1 MNGNEPGDEQDG
13 IAIVGMAVRL
23 PGARN
28 VDEFWRNLCA
38 GVESVSRFSEEELLE
53 SGMDPATIHHPN
65 FVPAKAIMADV
76 DLFDAPFFGIS
87 PREAELMDPQH
98 RLLMECAWEA
108 IEHAGYDTEA
118 YDGRIAVFTSA
129 GMNTYLPINILSN
142 PGLAER
148 VGGFQLSIF
157 NDKDFAPTRIAHSM
171 NLQGPGVDI
180 GTACSSSLVS
190 THFACQSLSTY
201 QCDMALVGAITVHLP
216 LKVGHLREEGSAYSP
231 DGHCRPFDSTPS
243 GLIDGNGMAAVVL
256 KRLTDAIAD
265 RDTIHAVI
273 KGSAINNDG
282 SMKLGYAAPS
292 VEGQA
297 RVIAEAQA
305 MAGCHPDTISYV
317 EAHGTATPLGDPVE
331 MAGLTQAFRLGGTER
346 TGYCGIGAVKSN
358 IGHVDK
364 AAGLAGLI
372 KTALALKHG
381 RLPPTLHFK
390 RPNPR
395 LNLPD
400 TPFYVVDSLRDWAR
414 DGGSP
419 RRAGVSSFGVG
430 GTNAH
435 AVLEEAPPAEAG
447 SASRPVQVLTLSA
460 KTEAALQAAAENLAA
475 FIEQRPTVDL
485 ADMCHTLQRG
495 RRPFA
500 FRRAVTS
507 SSASDA
513 IVALR
518 TPQAAQICDRTDR
531 RVAFLFPGQGSQY
544 PGMARDLYL
553 REPVFRQ
560 EIDECARRLEGA
572 LGLDIRDLLFP
583 AESALQQA
591 AAQLAQTA
599 ITQPALFAV
608 EYALAQLWT
617 SWGVRPDA
625 MIGHSLGEYV
635 AACLAGVF
643 ALPDALALI
652 AARGRM
658 MQGLPPG
665 AMAAVPLP
673 EQELLP
679 LLGDRVELAAVN
691 GPRLCVV
698 SGPEPMVT
706 AFQEHLAAQN
716 LSCSRLHT
724 SHAFH
729 SAMMSPMIAPFTAL
743 LRQIELK
750 PPQIPYISNVTG
762 DWIAEADATRPEYWA
777 EQLRRPVRFAAGV
790 ARLVGAGSSL
800 LVEVGPGRTLS
811 GLAAQ
816 SEGMQRPHCFTSLP
830 QAREKSGAQDVLLRT
845 LGDLWQAGVNVD
857 WAGFYRHEQR
867 LRVPLPTYP
876 FQRQRYWIEPGRR
889 SATGAPPDTG
899 ATKSANIADWFYL
912 PSWKATAS
920 PSPSPRPDTGIAT
933 ALVFADEHGLAD
945 ALDAELARTNHDV
958 VKVRPGAGF
967 ARTDASTYTID
978 PSQPADFT
986 ALLDDLYARG
996 SLPQR
1001 ITYLWGLTRKT
1012 GIGSEHDEIGAYAGH
1027 VLSLVQALSW
1037 LSLDHPIELFVIANG
1052 LCDVGGEAAVEP
1064 AKAALLGP
1072 LNTTAWEFPGIACR
1086 AIDIPSP
1093 ETAAFRPRGLAA
1105 RLIREIH
1112 APAADRIV
1120 ALRTGHR
1127 WVADLD
1133 PIRLDADT
1141 ASGADGV
1148 FRSGGTYLII
1158 GGLSEIGLCFA
1169 HQIARIGPVKLALTT
1184 TDPSVVSAAI
1194 TQRLDELDRRGCET
1208 LHISLDALDPEQWE
1222 AAFVQAEKH
1231 LGQIA
1236 GVIHA
1241 GDMSQSSLPSLI
1253 KDLDQTARD
1262 RYWRQQQQSLM
1273 ALEQCLERR
1282 ETEFCMIMSSLAS
1295 ELGGIGQA
1303 VRSTAAAWLDAFAAR
1318 ANRRS
1323 ACAWTVVNWDM
1334 WRAED
1339 AIPGAAS
1346 ALAALAMTPA
1356 EGSDAFGRIAQDVSF
1371 ARILVSTSDPRLR
1384 RQALRTP
1391 SQTGSST
1398 SPAGSSGSGASA
1410 SAGGHQRPDLAV
1422 SYAPP
1427 RNDDEATVADLWQ
1440 DILGLDGIG
1449 VHDNFFDLGGHSL
1462 IATQLVSRLQQA
1474 FGVNVELD
1482 MFFSAPTIAEFTEAL
1497 QQKQIERSGEDEMA
1511 RLLDRL
1517 EEMTE
1522 EGAAALLASGDLPEE
1537 LLAALDEQRS
1547 NAAD

>member
-1 MNGNEPGDEQDG
+1 MSGNEPGDEQEG

-23 PGARN
+23 PGARD
-28 VDEFWRNLCA
+28 VDEFWRNLRA
-38 GVESVSRFSEEELLE
+38 GTESVSRFTEQELLE
-53 SGMDPATIHHPN
+53 SGLDPATIRHPN

-108 IEHAGYDTEA
+108 IEHAGYDTET
-118 YDGRIAVFTSA
+118 YDGRIAAFTSA
-129 GMNTYLPINILSN
+129 GMNTYLPINIMSN
-142 PGLAER
+142 AGLAER

-157 NDKDFAPTRIAHSM
+157 NDKDFVPTRIAYSM

-243 GLIDGNGMAAVVL
+243 GLIDGNGMAAIVL
-256 KRLTDAIAD
+256 KRLSDAVTD

-282 SMKLGYAAPS
+282 ALKLGYAAPS

-297 RVIAEAQA
+297 KVIAEAQA

-331 MAGLTQAFRLGGTER
+331 VAGLTQAFRAGGTHR

-372 KTALALKHG
+372 KTALALKH
-381 RLPPTLHFK
+381 RQLPPTLHFK
-390 RPNPR
+390 QPNPR

-400 TPFYVVDSLRDWAR
+400 TPFYVVDTLRDWAH
-414 DGGSP
+414 DGQSP

-435 AVLEEAPPAEAG
+435 AVLEEAPPAVAG

-475 FIEQRPTVDL
+475 FIEQRPDIDL
-485 ADMCHTLQRG
+485 ADICHTLQRG

-500 FRRAVTS
+500 FRRAITCTS
-507 SSASDA
+507 AADA
-513 IVALR
+513 VATLR
-518 TPQAAQICDRTDR
+518 TSQAGQMCDRTDR
-531 RVAFLFPGQGSQY
+531 SVAFLFPGQGSQY

-553 REPVFRQ
+553 REPVFRHQ
-560 EIDECARRLEGA
+560 IDECARRLEAA

-583 AESALQQA
+583 AEGTLEQA

-608 EYALAQLWT
+608 EYALAQLWMD
-617 SWGVRPDA
+617 WGVRPVA

-635 AACLAGVF
+635 AGCLAGVF
-643 ALPDALALI
+643 TLPDALALI

-658 MQGLPPG
+658 MQQLPPG

-673 EQELLP
+673 EQELRP

-698 SGPEPMVT
+698 SGPEPAV
-706 AFQEHLAAQN
+706 AALQDHLAGQN

-729 SAMMSPMIAPFTAL
+729 SAMMSPMVEPFTAL
-743 LRQIELK
+743 LRQIELNA
-750 PPQIPYISNVTG
+750 PQIPYISNLTG
-762 DWIAEADATRPEYWA
+762 DWISDADARRPEYWA
-777 EQLRRPVRFAAGV
+777 EQLRQPVRFAAGV
-790 ARLVGAGSSL
+790 AKLVDAGSPL
-800 LVEVGPGRTLS
+800 LVEVGPGRVLS
-811 GLAAQ
+811 GLAVQ
-816 SEGMQRPHCFTSLP
+816 SDGAQRPRCFPSLP
-830 QAREKSGAQDVLLRT
+830 QARERSGAQDVLLRT
-845 LGDLWQAGVNVD
+845 LADLWQAGVSVD

-867 LRVPLPTYP
+867 SRVPLPTYP
-876 FQRQRYWIEPGRR
+876 FQRRRYWIAPGKRLAT
-889 SATGAPPDTG
+889 SAVTAGA
-899 ATKSANIADWFYL
+899 ATKSPDIADWFYL
-912 PSWKATAS
+912 PSWKATA
-920 PSPSPRPDTGIAT
+920 PPSPRPKPDTGMAPT
-933 ALVFADEHGLAD
+933 LVFADEHGLAD
-945 ALDAELARTNHDV
+945 ALGAELARSNHEII
-958 VKVRPGAGF
+958 KVRPGAGF
-967 ARTDASTYTID
+967 AQADASTYTID

-986 ALLDDLYARG
+986 ALCDDLYARG

-1001 ITYLWGLTRKT
+1001 IAYLWGVTAESTDR
-1012 GIGSEHDEIGAYAGH
+1012 GEIGSYAGH
-1027 VLSLVQALSW
+1027 VLSLVQALAW
-1037 LSLDHPIELFVIANG
+1037 LSLEHPVELFAVANG
-1052 LCDVGGEAAVEP
+1052 LRDVGGEAVADP

-1072 LNTTAWEFPGIACR
+1072 LHTTAWEFPAITCR

-1093 ETAAFRPRGLAA
+1093 ETTAWRPRDLAA
-1105 RLIREIH
+1105 RLTREID
-1112 APAADRIV
+1112 APSVDRIV
-1120 ALRTGHR
+1120 ALRAGHR
-1127 WVADLD
+1127 WVADLE
-1133 PIRLDADT
+1133 PVRLDADT
-1141 ASGADGV
+1141 GPRPDGA
-1148 FRSGGTYLII
+1148 FRPGGTYLII
-1158 GGLSEIGLCFA
+1158 GGLSEIGMCFA
-1169 HQIARIGPVKLALTT
+1169 RQIAAIAPVKLALTT
-1184 TDPSVVSAAI
+1184 ADPPAMSDPIAQQVH
-1194 TQRLDELDRRGCET
+1194 ELDGRGCKT
-1208 LHISLDALDPEQWE
+1208 LQICLDPLDPEQFE
-1222 AAFVQAEKH
+1222 AAFLEAE
-1231 LGQIA
+1231 GRFGPVT

-1241 GDMSQSSLPSLI
+1241 EDMNRASPPSLV
-1253 KDLDQTARD
+1253 KDLDPKARD
-1262 RYWRQQQQSLM
+1262 RHWRQQQQSLL
-1273 ALEQCLERR
+1273 ALEQCLARR

-1318 ANRRS
+1318 RNRQS
-1323 ACAWTVVNWDM
+1323 ACAWTVVNWDL
-1334 WRAED
+1334 WRADD
-1339 AIPGAAS
+1339 AVPAAAS
-1346 ALAALAMTPA
+1346 ALAALAMTAA
-1356 EGSDAFGRIAQDVSF
+1356 EGADAFGRIARDPSF

-1384 RQALRTP
+1384 RQAMRAT
-1391 SQTGSST
+1391 QTGHPT
-1398 SPAGSSGSGASA
+1398 SPADAADGSTSV
-1410 SAGGHQRPDLAV
+1410 SAGSHQRPDLAV
-1422 SYAPP
+1422 DYAPP
-1427 RNDDEATVADLWQ
+1427 RNDDEAIVADLWQ
-1440 DILGLDGIG
+1440 DILGIGGIG
-1449 VHDNFFDLGGHSL
+1449 IHDNFFDLGGHSL

-1482 MFFSAPTIAEFTEAL
+1482 MFFSAPTIAEFTQAL
-1497 QQKQIERSGEDEMA
+1497 LQKQVERSGEDEMA

-1522 EGAAALLASGDLPEE
+1522 EGAAALLASGDLPEK
-1537 LLAALDEQRS
+1537 LLAALGEQRS